1 MARNASFILSFFV
14 LMFSGLSYGQTEPVV
29 VTATRTAQTVDA
41 SLAAVNVIDREEIEA
56 LQPVTVSDILRTVPG
71 VFVSNS
77 GGLGQPSAV
86 FLRGSESD
94 HVLVLIDGVKVGST
108 TLGSTS
114 FQFLDPD
121 QIERI
126 EVVRGPRSSLYG
138 PDAIGGVIQ
147 IFTRD
152 PDKAPRASA
161 FATGGTHDYSK
172 FGARLSAGGNATKFS
187 IGANYEKSTGYDVC
201 KGSTTAGCFT
211 FEDDLDGYEN
221 LSVQAKLAGSL
232 NEQTDFSVSYLSSTG
247 ETEYDGS
254 FSNETDFAVSVL
266 GAQLNVNASER
277 LGLKFSAGQSQDDS
291 DSLKNGTKTD
301 HFDTTRTSL
310 GWLNEYSLSSQNMAM
325 VGIDFASDE
334 VDSGTAYTKTSR
346 DNLGGFGQFIGSV
359 GMLDVQAA
367 LRYDDNQQFGDSV
380 TGDGSIGYDLNASSR
395 ITAQYGTAFKAP
407 TFNELYYPGFGNAN
421 LDPEESTTVEAGYR
435 WQDANSRFSANIFSS
450 DVDNLIAYDAATG
463 APGNVNAAQIQGLE
477 LQLDT
482 AVDAWRIGAA
492 VTLLSAE
499 QDGGTYDGKELPR
512 RPGEFLE
519 LRLDRTFSKASAGV
533 SLFSSGSTYDDLA
546 NTRVIKSYTTLDLRG
561 AYHLSANWHV
571 VGKVGN
577 LTDEDY
583 ENASY
588 YRQPGREFFVGV
600 KWMQ

>member
-1 MARNASFILSFFV
+1 MARNARLFLSVFV
-14 LMFSGLSYGQTEPVV
+14 LIFSGLSHGETEPVV

-41 SLAAVNVIDREEIEA
+41 SLAAVSVIDRKEIEV

-71 VFVSNS
+71 LTVSNT

-94 HVLVLIDGVKVGST
+94 HVLVLIDGIKVGST
-108 TLGSTS
+108 TLGTTS
-114 FQFLDPD
+114 FQFIDPD

-147 IFTRD
+147 IFTRN
-152 PDKAPRASA
+152 PDTAPRSSA
-161 FATGGTHDYSK
+161 FATVGTDDYSK
-172 FGARLSAGGNATKFS
+172 FGARLSAGEHATKFS

-201 KGSTTAGCFT
+201 AGSITAGCFT
-211 FEDDLDGYEN
+211 FEDDRDGYESF
-221 LSVQAKLAGSL
+221 SVQAKLAGSM
-232 NEQTDFSVSYLSSTG
+232 NEKTDFSVSYLSSTG

-254 FSNETDFAVSVL
+254 FSNETDFSVGIL
-266 GAQLNVNASER
+266 GAEVSVNASDR
-277 LGLKFSAGQSQDDS
+277 LGMKFSVGQSQDDS
-291 DSLKNGTKTD
+291 DTLKNGTKTD

-310 GWLNEYSLSSQNMAM
+310 SWLNEFALSSQNIAM
-325 VGIDFASDE
+325 VGIDFAGDE
-334 VDSGTAYTKTSR
+334 VDSGTAYTETSR
-346 DNLGGFGQFIGSV
+346 DNLGVFGQFIGSV
-359 GMLDVQAA
+359 GMLDVQSA

-380 TGDGSIGYDLNASSR
+380 TGDASIGYDLNMASR
-395 ITAQYGTAFKAP
+395 LTAQYGTAFKAP

-421 LDPEESTTVEAGYR
+421 LDPEESATVEAGFR

-450 DVDNLIAYDAATG
+450 EVDNLIAYDAALG
-463 APGNVNAAQIQGLE
+463 APGNVNKAAIQGVE
-477 LQLDT
+477 FQIDT
-482 AVDAWRIGAA
+482 MVENWKVGSAL
-492 VTLLSAE
+492 TLLSAE

-519 LRLDRTFSKASAGV
+519 LRLDRTFAKGSGGA

-546 NTRVIKSYTTLDLRG
+546 NTRVIDSYITVDLRG
-561 AYHLSANWHV
+561 AYHLNANWHL
-571 VGKVGN
+571 VGKVSN

-583 ENASY
+583 EHASY
-588 YRQPGREFFVGV
+588 YRQPGREFFIGV
-600 KWMQ
+600 KWRH

>member
-1 MARNASFILSFFV
+1 MVRNARFIPFV
-14 LMFSGLSYGQTEPVV
+14 LFLIFPGLVYSAEEPVV

-41 SLAAVNVIDREEIEA
+41 SLSAVSVIDREEIEA
-56 LQPVTVSDILRTVPG
+56 LQPLTVTDILRTVPG
-71 VFVSNS
+71 LTVSNT
-77 GGLGQPSAV
+77 GGLGQPSSV

-152 PDKAPRASA
+152 PAKAPRASA
-161 FATGGTHDYSK
+161 FATAGTDDYSK
-172 FGARLSAGGNATKFS
+172 FGARLSAGEHAIKFS
-187 IGANYEKSTGYDVC
+187 LGANYEKSKGYDVC
-201 KGSTTAGCFT
+201 KGSATAGCFT
-211 FEDDLDGYEN
+211 FENDRDGYEN
-221 LSVQAKLAGSL
+221 LSVQASLAGSI
-232 NEQTDFSVSYLSSTG
+232 NNKTDFSVSYLSSTG

-254 FSNETDFAVSVL
+254 FSNETDFSISVL
-266 GAQLNVNASER
+266 GVQLSVDASDS
-277 LGLKFSAGQSQDDS
+277 LGMKFSAGQSQDDT
-291 DSLKNGTKTD
+291 DTLKNGAKTD
-301 HFDTTRTSL
+301 HFNTSRTSVS
-310 GWLNEYSLSSQNMAM
+310 WLNEFSLSAANMVM
-325 VGIDFASDE
+325 LGIDFASDE
-334 VDSGTAYTKTSR
+334 VDSGTSYAQTSR

-367 LRYDDNQQFGDSV
+367 LRYDDNEQFGDSV
-380 TGDGSIGYDLNASSR
+380 TGDASVGYDLNKSSR

-421 LDPEESTTVEAGYR
+421 LDPEESATVEAGYR
-435 WQDANSRFSANIFSS
+435 WRDQNSRFSANIFSS
-450 DVDNLIAYDAATG
+450 DVDNLIAYDAALF
-463 APGNVNAAQIQGLE
+463 APGNVNAAMIQGLE
-477 LQLDT
+477 IQFDT
-482 AVDAWRIGAA
+482 AMDAWKFGAA
-492 VTLLSAE
+492 LTLLSAE
-499 QDGGTYDGKELPR
+499 QDGGTHDGKELPR

-519 LRLDRTFSKASAGV
+519 LRIDRAFAKASAGA
-533 SLFSSGSTYDDLA
+533 SLFSSGSTYDNLA
-546 NTRVIKSYTTLDLRG
+546 NTTVIESYTTIDLRG
-561 AYHLSANWHV
+561 AYHFSAAWHI
-571 VGKVGN
+571 VGRVTN

-588 YRQPGREFFVGV
+588 YRQPGRQFFVGL